1 MLFVVVAGFQ
11 FLYIRDAIELVL
23 SLQNSWERLYLS
35 ICFVGSLELCC
46 YVRAKLCNL
55 LNKSKAAAGWKGKC
69 ITRRHGN
76 DIMQILDVS
85 SGNLF
90 VMQCLFIWCCILM
103 NAIKYFWYIKIC
115 SGISSWRF
123 SDCISRQ
130 KIPHWLT
137 TRFKI
142 CLAFPVLVKD
152 VLMCCSLVKIKILLM
167 W

>member
-1 MLFVVVAGFQ
+1 MSTGSGAQGLLSPCRTGAGAARSYCNLLPPPALQSIASSPVPEETGGGKGLLADPLFFPGSNSMMLFVVLAGFQ

-90 VMQCLFIWCCILM
+90 VMQCLFI
-103 NAIKYFWYIKIC
+103 
-115 SGISSWRF
+115 
-123 SDCISRQ
+123 
-130 KIPHWLT
+130 
-137 TRFKI
+137 
-142 CLAFPVLVKD
+142 
-152 VLMCCSLVKIKILLM
+152 
-167 W
+167 